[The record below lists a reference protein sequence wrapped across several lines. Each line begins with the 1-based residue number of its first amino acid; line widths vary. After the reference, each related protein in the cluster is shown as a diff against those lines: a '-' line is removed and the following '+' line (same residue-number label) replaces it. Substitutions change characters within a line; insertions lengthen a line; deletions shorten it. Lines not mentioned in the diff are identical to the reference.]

1 MVDIIPVSA
10 DVVFNY
16 FFSIWVYLGIFL
28 AGTFGALSLFR
39 L

>member
-10 DVVFNY
+10 DIVFNY
-16 FFSIWVYLGIFL
+16 FFSIWIYLGIIL
-28 AGTFGALSLFR
+28 VGTFGGLSLFR